1 MTKLPK
7 RPRAKRVADITTGE
21 VTDKEESPQR
31 FGAPE

>member
-21 VTDKEESPQR
+21 VTKEESPQR